1 MKKLLSVIAVAGLTA
16 AAMPAIAD
24 GNRHVR
30 MTDTRITVSCARF
43 ALPGVIWDKPQ
54 AVFIDDL
61 VAAGYTQER
70 AYAIG
75 MRVCRDEALV
85 GNTTAMG
92 ATMRNILR
100 TTPPR

>member
-1 MKKLLSVIAVAGLTA
+1 MNKFLTA
-16 AAMPAIAD
+16 LAAIAITASAMPSFAA
-24 GNRHVR
+24 GHRHVR
-30 MTDTRITVSCARF
+30 MQDTRITVSCARF
-43 ALPGVIWDKPQ
+43 ALKGVIWDKPQ
-54 AVFIDDL
+54 AVFLDDL

-75 MRVCRDEALV
+75 MRVCRDETLV
-85 GNTTAMG
+85 GNPAAMG